1 MRISD
6 TGLELIKLS
15 EGCICK
21 PYLCAAGVP
30 TIGYGSTRH
39 TDGRRVKITDHP
51 ITQAKAE
58 AMLRCD
64 VVRTETAVDNF
75 VTAPLKQNQFDALV
89 SLAYNIG
96 LEAFKEST
104 LLKKLNAR
112 DYAGA
117 ADEFLRWN
125 KAKGKVIIGLTN
137 RRERE
142 RAMFMGE

>member
-1 MRISD
+1 M
-6 TGLELIKLS
+6 
-15 EGCICK
+15 
-21 PYLCAAGVP
+21 P

-96 LEAFKEST
+96 LEAFKDST

-125 KAKGKVIIGLTN
+125 KAKGKVVAGLAN

>member
-51 ITQAKAE
+51 ITQTKAE
-58 AMLRCD
+58 AMLRGD
-64 VVRTETAVDNF
+64 VVRTETAVSNF
-75 VTAPLKQNQFDALV
+75 VDVPLKQHQFDALV
-89 SLAYNIG
+89 SLVYNIG
-96 LEAFKEST
+96 IQAFKDST
-104 LLKKLNAR
+104 LLKKLNAM

-117 ADEFLRWN
+117 AEEFLRWN
-125 KAKGKVIIGLTN
+125 KAKGKVVAGLAN

-142 RAMFMGE
+142 RALFMGE